1 MTFEKT
7 IDWDAFWCEA
17 SDREQMKASASG
29 EHLLEILPPFF
40 AAKGIPSSFADIGCG
55 LGTITFEMAQRY
67 PETTVIGYDAAESVL
82 ESNRERA
89 RVGGRVEQEDS
100 NTTRARE
107 PVVNVGFEQTV
118 LPEFDPDREFEVI
131 FSYCTLCYV
140 AETDRALRNLY
151 EAVEDG
157 GYLILGYVSHHARRH
172 FQERFGD
179 STPGSSLGQFD
190 PVERFELVLDG
201 ETVLSYRRIHDVLG
215 TWPRSIWSVVE
226 KPDVQWAWENVPLVW
241 VPK

>member
-7 IDWDAFWCEA
+7 IDWDAFWREA
-17 SDREQMKASASG
+17 SDRERTKASLSS
-29 EHLLEILPPFF
+29 ERVLEILPTFF
-40 AAKGIPSSFADIGCG
+40 AAKGVPSSFADVGCG
-55 LGTITFEMAQRY
+55 PGAVAFEVARQY
-67 PETTVIGYDAAESVL
+67 SETTVVGYDAAESVL
-82 ESNRERA
+82 ESNREQA
-89 RVGGRVEQEDS
+89 RVGGQAERGDGESAGAQDAV
-100 NTTRARE
+100 T
-107 PVVNVGFEQTV
+107 NVRFERSV
-118 LPEFDPDREFEVI
+118 LPEFDPGRKFEVV

-157 GYLILGYVSHHARRH
+157 GYLVLGYVSHHARQH

-179 STPGSSLGQFD
+179 LTPGSSLGQFD

-201 ETVLSYRRIHDVLG
+201 ESVLSYRRIHDVLG
-215 TWPRSIWSVVE
+215 TWPRSIWSVIE
-226 KPDVQWAWENVPLVW
+226 KPDVRWAWENVPLVW